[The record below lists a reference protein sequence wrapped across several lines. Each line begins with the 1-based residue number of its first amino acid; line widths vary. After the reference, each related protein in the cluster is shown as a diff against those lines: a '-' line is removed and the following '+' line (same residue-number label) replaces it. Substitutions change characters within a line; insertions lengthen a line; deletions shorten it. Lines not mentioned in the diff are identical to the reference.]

1 MTMPVTNERAT
12 RCPRCGYDLR
22 GAIETWQEACPLRGT
37 CTECGLSIHWAEVLV
52 PEKFEPPWCVEYVK
66 PLRRFGWAWAQTVA
80 RSGRPFRFWSTLKMS
95 MPTRR
100 ARLMAYVI
108 LLLLPILFAG
118 ISIQTVVAIRVRNL
132 VQQQMQAQRAQAL
145 GRVSMLQG
153 MLKGDNLP
161 AEHRLAVQQA
171 LAATTLAP
179 SWSINHSYGA
189 AVAEAVLLPWR
200 SSSWGTI
207 TSSGIATGYVAPR
220 DLYATLSSQTV
231 RRRSAWRMEHAVL
244 TLSCFGVGMWIA
256 ISMPLAFVLLPISR
270 RRAKVRWGHLARVA
284 CYGLVIPAAIITCM
298 LGCVAVGYAFAGWQT
313 RLDRVA
319 HAVGRFGM
327 VLGVIVWWAAAIRC
341 YLHIPH
347 GWAIAPIFAIL
358 VFVIL
363 AGALF
368 FIGGFLFM
376 T

>member
-1 MTMPVTNERAT
+1 M
-12 RCPRCGYDLR
+12 
-22 GAIETWQEACPLRGT
+22 RGT
-37 CTECGLSIHWAEVLV
+37 CTECGLAIHWAEVLV

-66 PLRRFGWAWAQTVA
+66 PLRRFGWAWVQTVA
-80 RSGRPFRFWSTLKMS
+80 RSGRPFLFWCTLKMS

-100 ARLMAYVI
+100 ARLMAYVV

-132 VQQQMQAQRAQAL
+132 VRQQMQAQQAQAL
-145 GRVSMLQG
+145 RDVPMLQR
-153 MLKGDNLP
+153 MLKGGNLP
-161 AEHRLAVQQA
+161 AEHRLAVQRA
-171 LAATTLAP
+171 LAAITLAP

-231 RRRSAWRMEHAVL
+231 RRRSAWRMEPVVL
-244 TLSCFGVGMWIA
+244 TLSCFGAGMWIA
-256 ISMPLAFVLLPISR
+256 IFMPLAFVLLPISR

-284 CYGLVIPAAIITCM
+284 CYGLVIPAAIVTCM
-298 LGCVAVGYAFAGWQT
+298 LGCVAVGYVDGGAQEASTW
-313 RLDRVA
+313 LA
-319 HAVGRFGM
+319 HVLGRYGM

-347 GWAIAPIFAIL
+347 GWAVASIL
-358 VFVIL
+358 SIL
-363 AGALF
+363 AFLVLVAVLFVAGIVALQ
-368 FIGGFLFM
+368 
-376 T
+376 

>member
-1 MTMPVTNERAT
+1 M
-12 RCPRCGYDLR
+12 
-22 GAIETWQEACPLRGT
+22 RGT

-66 PLRRFGWAWAQTVA
+66 PLRRFGWAWVQTVA

-95 MPTRR
+95 MPTRP
-100 ARLMAYVI
+100 ARLTAYLVM
-108 LLLLPILFAG
+108 LLLPILFAWVTL
-118 ISIQTVVAIRVRNL
+118 QTVVAIRVRNL
-132 VQQQMQAQRAQAL
+132 VQQQMQSQQQQVLGYVKMLQSSLKDENLSAQRRL
-145 GRVSMLQG
+145 DLQ
-153 MLKGDNLP
+153 
-161 AEHRLAVQQA
+161 RQLAWVT
-171 LAATTLAP
+171 ATPIWTV
-179 SWSINHSYGA
+179 NHSYSA
-189 AVAEAVLLPWR
+189 AVAEAVLFPWR
-200 SSSWGTI
+200 SSSGGTM
-207 TSSGIATGYVAPR
+207 TLSGVAQGYVAPC
-220 DLYATLSSQTV
+220 DLYATLSNQTV
-231 RRRSAWRMEHAVL
+231 RGRSAWRMEGAVL
-244 TLSCFGVGMWIA
+244 TRRCFGVGMWIA
-256 ISMPLAFVLLPISR
+256 ITMPLAFVLLPISR

-284 CYGLVIPAAIITCM
+284 CYGLVIPAAIVTCM
-298 LGCVAVGYAFAGWQT
+298 LGCVVVGYFFAGWQT

-368 FIGGFLFM
+368 IIGGFLFL

>member
-1 MTMPVTNERAT
+1 MMVLNGTMPE
-12 RCPRCGYDLR
+12 CPRCGYDLR
-22 GAIETWQEACPLRGT
+22 GAIATWQEACPMWGT

-66 PLRRFGWAWAQTVA
+66 PLRRFGWAWVQTVA
-80 RSGRPFRFWSTLKMS
+80 RSGRPFLFWSTLKMS

-100 ARLMAYVI
+100 ARLMAYVV

-132 VQQQMQAQRAQAL
+132 LQQEMQSQQAQAL
-145 GRVSMLQG
+145 GSVSMFQG
-153 MLKGDNLP
+153 MLKDDNLP
-161 AEHRLAVQQA
+161 AEHRLAV
-171 LAATTLAP
+171 
-179 SWSINHSYGA
+179 
-189 AVAEAVLLPWR
+189 AEAVLLPWA
-200 SSSWGTI
+200 SSSWGTM
-207 TSSGIATGYVAPR
+207 TGPGMTQSYVAPR

-231 RRRSAWRMEHAVL
+231 RGRRAWRMEQAVL

-256 ISMPLAFVLLPISR
+256 ITMPLAFVLLPISR

-284 CYGLVIPAAIITCM
+284 CYGLVIPAAIVTCM
-298 LGCVAVGYAFAGWQT
+298 LGCVAVGYTDTNARTASSW
-313 RLDRVA
+313 
-319 HAVGRFGM
+319 VGHVLGRYGM
-327 VLGVIVWWAAAIRC
+327 VLGILVWWAAAIRC

-368 FIGGFLFM
+368 TTGNLLGLLQ
-376 T
+376 